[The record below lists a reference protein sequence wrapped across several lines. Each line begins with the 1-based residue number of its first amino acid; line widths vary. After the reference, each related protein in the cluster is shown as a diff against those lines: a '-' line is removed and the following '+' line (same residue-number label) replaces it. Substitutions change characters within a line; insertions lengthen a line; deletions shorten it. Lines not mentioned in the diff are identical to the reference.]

1 MIFTRLA
8 LAAFAFLSFIKASDG
23 ASYNYDSSSSIGP
36 DQWASLA
43 IDSNQCGGS
52 KQSPIAVETTACNTY
67 ADYTL
72 TVSFMK
78 TTDWIYECA

>member
-1 MIFTRLA
+1 MIITRLASLVA
-8 LAAFAFLSFIKASDG
+8 LAAFTFLSFLKACEG

-43 IDSNQCGGS
+43 IDNNQCGGS
-52 KQSPIAVETTACNTY
+52 KNSPIAVETTACDTY

-72 TVSFMK
+72 TVSVMMD
-78 TTDWIYECA
+78 TN